1 MRSNSV
7 IWDFFWKMS
16 GRSET
21 ESNVLSLSLADW
33 LQSWGYRFRFLG
45 MLGSLEWWHC
55 DRPNKASSLVTSSV
69 LWPLVSHSQYSGV
82 ASASVLGGISSISF
96 KILTAIF
103 GIHVLSIHNT
113 SGEYSQSINMWVY
126 APDMTPGNG
135 HRTQNR
141 ASLCHSPGG
150 WDYTSTAGAWLG
162 LSCEESGETETKRCK
177 YLHNRVFTPKML
189 ALNSKSDQGLFWL
202 ELLLVMPINCAGQNV
217 RFWGARM
224 FYAGGNQ

>member
-1 MRSNSV
+1 MTGQTKLAHWSPPQCCDHWSV
-7 IWDFFWKMS
+7 TLNTQELH
-16 GRSET
+16 RR
-21 ESNVLSLSLADW
+21 
-33 LQSWGYRFRFLG
+33 QCWGVFRLYP
-45 MLGSLEWWHC
+45 S
-55 DRPNKASSLVTSSV
+55 K
-69 LWPLVSHSQYSGV
+69 YS
-82 ASASVLGGISSISF
+82 
-96 KILTAIF
+96 AIF
-103 GIHVLSIHNT
+103 GIHVRSIHNT
-113 SGEYSQSINMWVY
+113 NGEYSQSINMWVY